1 MEVTMK
7 IFLIRHGE
15 DDERYKGGWNR
26 LPLISR
32 GKRQV
37 SKLANYLE
45 KRQKDFKIE
54 KIISSDIVRTR
65 QTAKIINNKLHLPI
79 EYTRK
84 LREMNNGVLAG
95 MKVKDAIKQYP
106 GVYFRALKMNERYPG
121 GERPI
126 EFRERVIKSFNEL
139 VEENKEHETI
149 AFVTHNGVINVI
161 CSHITGKIWTNRVR
175 NFKADYASL
184 TIINITEDS
193 KEVELTNFKA
203 R

>member
-121 GERPI
+121 GESPI

-161 CSHITGKIWTNRVR
+161 CSHITGKTWTNRVR

>member
-1 MEVTMK
+1 MK

-106 GVYFRALKMNERYPG
+106 GVYFSIKNE
-121 GERPI
+121 
-126 EFRERVIKSFNEL
+126 
-139 VEENKEHETI
+139 
-149 AFVTHNGVINVI
+149 
-161 CSHITGKIWTNRVR
+161 
-175 NFKADYASL
+175 
-184 TIINITEDS
+184 
-193 KEVELTNFKA
+193 
-203 R
+203 

>member
-1 MEVTMK
+1 MK

-121 GERPI
+121 GESPI
-126 EFRERVIKSFNEL
+126 EFRERVIKSFN
-139 VEENKEHETI
+139 ETI

>member
-121 GERPI
+121 GESPI

>member
-1 MEVTMK
+1 MK

-121 GERPI
+121 GESPI

-184 TIINITEDS
+184 TIINITEDG

>member
-1 MEVTMK
+1 MK

-106 GVYFRALKMNERYPG
+106 G
-121 GERPI
+121 GESPI

>member
-1 MEVTMK
+1 MK

-26 LPLISR
+26 LPLINR
-32 GKRQV
+32 GKKQV
-37 SKLANYLE
+37 SKLANYLA

-54 KIISSDIVRTR
+54 KIVSSDILRTR

-79 EYTRK
+79 EFTRK

-95 MKVKDAIKQYP
+95 MRVKDAIKQYP
-106 GVYFRALKMNERYPG
+106 GVYFRALKMDERYPG
-121 GERPI
+121 GESPI
-126 EFRERVIKSFNEL
+126 EFKERVIKSFNEL
-139 VEENKEHETI
+139 LEENKEHETV

-161 CSHITGKIWTNRVR
+161 CSHITGKVWTNKVR

>member
-1 MEVTMK
+1 MK

-106 GVYFRALKMNERYPG
+106 GVYFRALGMNERYPE
-121 GERPI
+121 GESPI
-126 EFRERVIKSFNEL
+126 EFRDRIIKSFKKL
-139 VEENKEHETI
+139 LEENKEYETV

-161 CSHITGKIWTNRVR
+161 CSYITNKEWTNKVR

-184 TIINITEDS
+184 TIINVEKDK

>member
-1 MEVTMK
+1 MK

-121 GERPI
+121 GESPI

-149 AFVTHNGVINVI
+149 AFVTHN
-161 CSHITGKIWTNRVR
+161 
-175 NFKADYASL
+175 
-184 TIINITEDS
+184 
-193 KEVELTNFKA
+193 
-203 R
+203 